1 MWVPGG
7 VWRQSDDQDAGVPL
21 PTGFPVDPPPF
32 TGRALFAQDWRDVT
46 FLHWRVP
53 PSVVEPFMP
62 PGTRPDT
69 FDGDSFVALVPF
81 EMRSAAVLGLPPVPY
96 FGDFLET
103 NVRMYSVDGAGRHG
117 VVFASAETSRLLI
130 ALIARAVVGVRYTW
144 SRQRASVSGAS
155 RSWSTRRRWPQRGL
169 RSEIAVEVGDPI
181 AEPDDLTL
189 FLTSRWGLHTR
200 LAGRTWWMP
209 NHHEPWALHQA
220 TLTHLDDGLVAG
232 AGLRVEGPPDVPAL
246 YAPGVHTVFGAPV
259 RVER

>member
-1 MWVPGG
+1 MP
-7 VWRQSDDQDAGVPL
+7 A
-21 PTGFPVDPPPF
+21 GFPVDPPPLA
-32 TGRALFAQDWRDVT
+32 GRVLFAQDWRDVT
-46 FLHWRVP
+46 FIHWRVDP
-53 PSVVEPFMP
+53 ALVAPFMP
-62 PGTRPDT
+62 PGTWPDT

-103 NVRMYSVDGAGRHG
+103 NVRMYSVDAAGRHG

-130 ALIARAVVGVRYTW
+130 ALIARAAVGVRYTW
-144 SRQRASVSGAS
+144 SRQRASVSGAR

-169 RSEIAVEVGDPI
+169 HSEIIVEVGDPVPQ
-181 AEPDDLTL
+181 PDDLSL

-209 NHHEPWALHQA
+209 NHHEPWSLHTA
-220 TLTHLDDGLVAG
+220 TVTHLDDELVTG
-232 AGLRVEGPPDVPAL
+232 AGLRVAGPPDVPTM

-259 RVER
+259 RVGS